1 MAKLTRWMA
10 LVLLV
15 FASVFAAGCGGDGG
29 GCGDDWGCCDG
40 GDD

>member
-1 MAKLTRWMA
+1 MAKLTRFLA

-15 FASVFAAGCGGDGG
+15 FASLFAAGCGDDGCG
-29 GCGDDWGCCDG
+29 GCGWDCCDG